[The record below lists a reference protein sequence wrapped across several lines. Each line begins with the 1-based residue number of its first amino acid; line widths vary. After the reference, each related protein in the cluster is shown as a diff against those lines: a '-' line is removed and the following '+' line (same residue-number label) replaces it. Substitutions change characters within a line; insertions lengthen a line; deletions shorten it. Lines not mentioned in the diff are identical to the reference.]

1 MGAFRSSFTHHLFG
15 LPHKTIAWGTISENA
30 RDCESFST
38 LARFFVPS
46 LGFLVEGSLSGGS
59 GFMRNQ
65 TISTPNLQTLR
76 PTKRFSFQKSLAVGS
91 AAIALCSM
99 APLFSHAQETVD
111 DDPGTEDELRV
122 EDTIIVKGQKRD
134 TTLQDADIAVTVFTP
149 EQIKISR
156 IRDFRRIDDLVPNVQ
171 FNQSGQT
178 SSVFATIRGIESSQ
192 DVVNRAAIYI
202 DGIPF
207 RELSNAVLDQI
218 ESIEVLRGPQS
229 TLYGANTEAGLFVI
243 TTRQPTEE
251 FEADLRATG
260 SFFNGDNAYNVNGFI
275 GGPIVQDQLSGSL
288 VVKYADSDAYLQNPF
303 APNGETAEI
312 KESFLQGRLLYTPNA
327 SLTLRATAYMLDIDA
342 PGVYESEFVPLDRAE
357 FDDNVFFNPFTQ
369 TVEGTFQDLFHE
381 GRQIGEFEFFS
392 DVPKQTDEQDVVVGM
407 SLTNEMSFGK
417 IDAALSYADVED
429 SSAGLDTDISAFPFQ
444 VGFRANEKEIW
455 SGELRFTSPDSDV
468 FEYLVGAS
476 WYQEDRAFT
485 RSIAFFNPGLGAY
498 DDFGDVPELFAGGE
512 DYAVFGSTTFGL
524 GLDGLFGTLGLRY
537 DHAKRESS
545 QEGYEI
551 AFGLQTITFLD
562 VSGES
567 SYDQWLPRAA
577 LRYEPNDNLTLY
589 ANVARGYIPG
599 GFNLAASADPTVAE
613 DILRFG
619 EESIWNYEV
628 GLKTSFPNGRGYLNF
643 AAFFIESEGW
653 QEFDVLTDENGVL
666 TTPSFISSNANI
678 ENKGFEI
685 ELVYDLTDQLQA
697 AMNFGYTDAVYRD
710 TEFVVGGRGQ
720 VGAAEDLDG
729 VPVKLVPEYDFN
741 AAAVYNFGSGFYAR
755 AEANL
760 IGETPLEFRSRVL
773 DPLTGRAVQ
782 DAVARYNLYLGYDA
796 DRYSIRL
803 FAENL
808 ANERVASGLAFP
820 NLTFGFDGT
829 FYAPVDPPRVVG
841 IELEARY

>member
-1 MGAFRSSFTHHLFG
+1 MRYQSIFQQYQQSRRSRLAFG
-15 LPHKTIAWGTISENA
+15 L
-30 RDCESFST
+30 R
-38 LARFFVPS
+38 
-46 LGFLVEGSLSGGS
+46 
-59 GFMRNQ
+59 
-65 TISTPNLQTLR
+65 
-76 PTKRFSFQKSLAVGS
+76 KSLIAGAAAV
-91 AAIALCSM
+91 ALTSSGT
-99 APLFSHAQETVD
+99 LYSHAQESAD
-111 DDPGTEDELRV
+111 DDPLAEDQLRV

-149 EQIKISR
+149 EQIEISR

-243 TTRQPTEE
+243 TTRQPTTE
-251 FEADLRATG
+251 FEADIRATA

-275 GGPIVQDQLSGSL
+275 GGPIVEDQLTGSL

-303 APNGETAEI
+303 APEGANAEI
-312 KESFLQGRLLYTPNA
+312 KESFVQGRLLYTPND

-342 PGVYESEFVPLDRAE
+342 PGVYESEFVPLERAA

-369 TVEGTFQDLFHE
+369 MVEGTFQDLFHQ
-381 GRQIGEFEFFS
+381 GRRIGKFEFFS
-392 DVPKQTDEQDVVVGM
+392 DVPKQTDEQDLVIGM
-407 SLTNEMSFGK
+407 SLTNELSYGK
-417 IDAALSYADVED
+417 IDAALSYADLED
-429 SSAGLDTDISAFPFQ
+429 SSAGLDTDITAFPFQ

-468 FEYLVGAS
+468 FEYLIGTS

-485 RSIAFFNPGLGAY
+485 RSIAFFNPGIGAY
-498 DDFGDVPELFAGGE
+498 NDFAEVPELFAGGE
-512 DYAVFGSTTFGL
+512 DYAFFGSTTFGL
-524 GLDGLFGTLGLRY
+524 GIDGLFGTLGLRY
-537 DHAKRESS
+537 DHAERESS
-545 QEGYEI
+545 QEGYQL

-562 VSGES
+562 VSGEA

-589 ANVARGYIPG
+589 ANVARGYVPG
-599 GFNLAASADPTVAE
+599 GFNLAASADPSVAE
-613 DILRFG
+613 DILQFG
-619 EESIWNYEV
+619 EESIWNYEM
-628 GLKTSFPNGRGYLNF
+628 GLKTTFPNGRGYLNL
-643 AAFFIESEGW
+643 AAFFIESDGW
-653 QEFDVLTDENGVL
+653 QEFDVLTDESGVL
-666 TTPSFISSNANI
+666 TTPSFISSDANI
-678 ENKGFEI
+678 DNKGFEI

-720 VGAAEDLDG
+720 VGTTENLDG

-741 AAAVYNFGSGFYAR
+741 AAAAYDFGSGLYVR

-760 IGETPLEFRSRVL
+760 IGETPLEFRSREL
-773 DPLTGRAVQ
+773 DPLTGRASQ
-782 DAVARYNLYLGYDA
+782 DAIARYNLYAGFDA
-796 DRYSIRL
+796 DRYSIKV
-803 FAENL
+803 FVENL
-808 ANERVASGLAFP
+808 TNERVASGLAFP

-829 FYAPVDPPRVVG
+829 FYAPVDPPRVIGV
-841 IELEARY
+841 EFEARF